1 MRLVHLL
8 LEETGGSQALAEVC
22 VDDVVVNLQELNLQA
37 PPAGVRVSA
46 RCAFEGNATKIRNPK
61 KLPQGRLPWK
71 LVNLLD
77 TGNLQALQYSTY
89 PGEAEEPFVPLSRKL
104 AWIFSKE
111 TEKPSF
117 NCVNNSTGFGISIFP
132 VQLKTDKPVTFFAEG
147 GTSVLQGTS
156 AGDIGFCEPENAATM
171 KSWVDEH
178 VPLPESATEGHAS
191 RLKAARDPLLIQMN
205 KNWEKVLDDT
215 ALYRPTLTENGSVRL
230 VQKRKGTQLEFY
242 IVIEDGLPAW
252 CCEQLSVLLEVVDK
266 SMKSWAD
273 FFKKV
278 AKVSVRRRRRM
289 FDMLMDDVQ
298 GIQKPGKRVETR
310 ATPLVWSL
318 CETVTNVLIFDKD
331 LNTHQVVFTSDTF
344 QLRNDQQGICK
355 CDDGSYALVKKK
367 IKTQDFKPLPWNLVP
382 LRVKSLLDL
391 NAFATLEEGVFQSV
405 TERDYPGCAQP
416 LTNRAIDFL

>member
-8 LEETGGSQALAEVC
+8 LEEIEGSQSLAEVC

-46 RCAFEGNATKIRNPK
+46 KCAFEGNATKIRNPK

-77 TGNLQALQYSTY
+77 TVDLQALQALQYSTY

-132 VQLKTDKPVTFFAEG
+132 VQLKADESVTFFAEG
-147 GTSVLQGTS
+147 GTSVLQGAS
-156 AGDIGFCEPENAATM
+156 AGDIGFCEPENADIM

-205 KNWEKVLDDT
+205 KNWEKVLHDT

-230 VQKRKGTQLEFY
+230 VQNRSGTKLEFY
-242 IVIEDGLPAW
+242 VVIEDGLPAW
-252 CCEQLSVLLEVVDK
+252 CCEQLSVLLEVANK
-266 SMKSWAD
+266 CMKRWAD

-278 AKVSVRRRRRM
+278 AKVSVQRRRRM
-289 FDMLMDDVQ
+289 FDMLMDDVR
-298 GIQKPGKRVETR
+298 GIQKPTAG
-310 ATPLVWSL
+310 ADLPLS
-318 CETVTNVLIFDKD
+318 ETVTNVLIFDQNV
-331 LNTHQVVFTSDTF
+331 NTGQVVFTSDTF
-344 QLRNDQQGICK
+344 QLRNDQHGICK
-355 CDDGSYALVKKK
+355 CENGSYALVNMKKK
-367 IKTQDFKPLPWNLVP
+367 PQDFEPLPWNLVP

-391 NAFATLEEGVFQSV
+391 NAFANLEGGVFQPVAESNF
-405 TERDYPGCAQP
+405 PGCVKP